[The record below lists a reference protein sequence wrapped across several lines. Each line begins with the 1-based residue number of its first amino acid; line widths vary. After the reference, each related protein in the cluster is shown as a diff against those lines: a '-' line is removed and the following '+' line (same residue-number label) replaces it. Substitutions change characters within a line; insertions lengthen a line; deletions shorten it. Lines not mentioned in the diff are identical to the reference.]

1 MGKEADKG
9 LKDFKVGAIQVLRL
23 IPDEELAKLAATT
36 KVDYC
41 AKVLTGERMFYLL
54 VYAFV
59 KSDRISQRKL
69 EDYFQLKPFQQLF
82 NFVEG
87 QKVRHSSISARL
99 ANIDLSFFE
108 KSFELIY
115 NELSKEYTE
124 EEIAGYNLVRVD
136 SSMVSEACNK
146 LKNGMVVGRKTAD
159 GGERKQ
165 IKYTVAFDGF
175 SSLLAEVLTEQ
186 TDLCEN
192 VAMPKVVL
200 PLIKKDVNHKNLYIL
215 DRGFSSL
222 ENYDRM
228 LLEKGKFVGRLCL
241 GRRME
246 TIRVVST
253 EPKDFGQLEMVEDKW
268 VHLYDNKEKQF
279 SKTVYRVIHCKFK
292 TPRDTSRKQGGKN
305 VKKLENEICFITN
318 NFDISAE
325 DVVFAY
331 KKRWDIEVFFRFLKQ
346 QLCFSHFLSTSK
358 NGIKVILYMTLITAM
373 LILIY
378 KKKNETGYARAKW
391 CFAIELETW
400 MLVYT
405 RYVAGLDYEHYNDK
419 VRFRTHIPAD

>member
-1 MGKEADKG
+1 M
-9 LKDFKVGAIQVLRL
+9 
-23 IPDEELAKLAATT
+23 
-36 KVDYC
+36 
-41 AKVLTGERMFYLL
+41 
-54 VYAFV
+54 
-59 KSDRISQRKL
+59 
-69 EDYFQLKPFQQLF
+69 
-82 NFVEG
+82 EG

-228 LLEKGKFVGRLCL
+228 LLEEGKFVGRLCL

-253 EPKDFGQLEMVEDKW
+253 EPKDFGQLEMVEDEGT
-268 VHLYDNKEKQF
+268 EKPLEF
-279 SKTVYRVIHCKFK
+279 GLL
-292 TPRDTSRKQGGKN
+292 SRAHAKN
-305 VKKLENEICFITN
+305 
-318 NFDISAE
+318 S
-325 DVVFAY
+325 
-331 KKRWDIEVFFRFLKQ
+331 
-346 QLCFSHFLSTSK
+346 
-358 NGIKVILYMTLITAM
+358 
-373 LILIY
+373 
-378 KKKNETGYARAKW
+378 
-391 CFAIELETW
+391 
-400 MLVYT
+400 
-405 RYVAGLDYEHYNDK
+405 
-419 VRFRTHIPAD
+419 P